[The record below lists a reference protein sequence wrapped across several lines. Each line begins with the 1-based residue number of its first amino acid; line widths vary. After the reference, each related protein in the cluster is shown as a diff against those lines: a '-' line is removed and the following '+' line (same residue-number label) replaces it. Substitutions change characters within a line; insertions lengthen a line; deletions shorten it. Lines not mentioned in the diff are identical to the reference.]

1 VETASNF
8 FVRFWGVRGSIPA
21 PGATTS
27 RYGGNTSC
35 LEVRCGDRL
44 LIFDA
49 GTGIR
54 PLGAHLDR
62 LGTVDAD
69 VYFTHTHVDH
79 IQGLPFFSSA
89 YKRTNKLRFWAG
101 HLKPDYTLKQ
111 VLSEMMMEPLFPVPI
126 SIFGAEI
133 TFNDFDCGQTLV
145 PAPGIQLR
153 TAPLNHP
160 NRATAYRIE
169 YAGKSICYVTDTEHK
184 PDQPDA
190 SILALIEGADL
201 VIYDS
206 TYTDQEFPNF
216 IGWGHSTWQ
225 EGVRLCTRA
234 KVGRLVIF
242 HHDPSHDDAFMD
254 KVAAEAD
261 KARPGTIVA
270 REGLI
275 LSP

>member
-8 FVRFWGVRGSIPA
+8 FVRFWGVRGSIPT
-21 PGATTS
+21 PGATTA

-133 TFNDFDCGQTLV
+133 TFNDFDCGQTLAPV
-145 PAPGIQLR
+145 PGIQLR
-153 TAPLNHP
+153 TAALNHP

-184 PDQPDA
+184 PDHPDT

-254 KVAAEAD
+254 KVAADAD